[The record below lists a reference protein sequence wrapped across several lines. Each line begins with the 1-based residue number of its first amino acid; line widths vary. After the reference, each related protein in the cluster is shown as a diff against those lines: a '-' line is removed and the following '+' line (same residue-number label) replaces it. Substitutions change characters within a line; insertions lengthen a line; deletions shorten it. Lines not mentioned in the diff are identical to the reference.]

1 MLQVREVIMQAFGST
16 AVRSAMPVFSGVA
29 EELVEVL
36 LMSAGQETGAK
47 NLADLLMIAGRQPP
61 VAKHDCVTQTP
72 PRAQRWS
79 R

>member
-1 MLQVREVIMQAFGST
+1 MQSFGST

-47 NLADLLMIAGRQPP
+47 KLADLLMIAGRKPP
-61 VAKHDCVTQTP
+61 VAKHCVTQMP
-72 PRAQRWS
+72 PRVQRWS